1 MKRIDQYKAKLKA
14 AKATLKIRQR
24 NFNIVSRD
32 LIKTIDSI
40 EILERKIEDANDKK
54 LATITSNIKSN
65 DRTGSVGDAQRRTPR
80 PPQGVYSRA
89 PSHEV

>member
-40 EILERKIEDANDKK
+40 EILERKIEDENDKK
-54 LATITSNIKSN
+54 LATITSIAKSI
-65 DRTGSVGDAQRRTPR
+65 DRTGSVGDAQCRTPR

>member
-24 NFNIVSRD
+24 SFNIVSRD

-40 EILERKIEDANDKK
+40 EILERKIEDENDKK
-54 LATITSNIKSN
+54 LAAITSNIKST
-65 DRTGSVGDAQRRTPR
+65 D
-80 PPQGVYSRA
+80 
-89 PSHEV
+89 

>member
-1 MKRIDQYKAKLKA
+1 MKRIDQYRAKLKA

-32 LIKTIDSI
+32 LIKTIDEI
-40 EILERKIEDANDKK
+40 ELLKRKIEDESDKK

-65 DRTGSVGDAQRRTPR
+65 D
-80 PPQGVYSRA
+80 
-89 PSHEV
+89 

>member
-40 EILERKIEDANDKK
+40 EILERKIKDANDKK
-54 LATITSNIKSN
+54 LATATSNIKSTN
-65 DRTGSVGDAQRRTPR
+65 
-80 PPQGVYSRA
+80 
-89 PSHEV
+89 